1 MALLK
6 FTNQTKVAVNWNDGI
21 TRGTFHAIFESRKD
35 ESGDNKLMLCDLK
48 DVDLGDLKETFISAF
63 NGDTKASEVVD
74 QEMGAK
80 GVEVIIA
87 IQNAR
92 ADFLSRNGRANR

>member
-6 FTNQTKVAVNWNDGI
+6 FTNQTKVPVNWNDGI
-21 TRGTFHAIFESRKD
+21 TRGVFYAIFESGKN

-48 DVDLGDLKETFISAF
+48 DVDLGELKEAFIATF
-63 NGDTKASEVVD
+63 NGDEKASEIID
-74 QEMGAK
+74 KEMGVK
-80 GVEVIIA
+80 GVEVLIA

>member
-6 FTNQTKVAVNWNDGI
+6 FTNQTKVPVNWNDGI
-21 TRGTFHAIFESRKD
+21 TRGIFHAIFESRKD
-35 ESGDNKLMLCDLK
+35 ESGDNKLTLCDLK

>member
-1 MALLK
+1 MALFK

-21 TRGTFHAIFESRKD
+21 TRGTFYAIFESRKD
-35 ESGDNKLMLCDLK
+35 EAGDNKLTLCDLK
-48 DVDLGDLKETFISAF
+48 DADLGDLKETFISAY
-63 NGDTKASEVVD
+63 NGDIKASEVVD
-74 QEMGAK
+74 QEMGGK